1 MLFAFSIFIACGP
14 CPTGETLCDDQCVPQ
29 SITAAELSEDI
40 FSKSCAFSS
49 CHSSASSASASLQLH
64 DEEALLSMIDR
75 PSVQSPETM
84 LIAPGNPEDSYLIQK
99 MKGYQLAEG
108 TESMP
113 PGTTLCEG
121 KVQLVED
128 WISGL

>member
-1 MLFAFSIFIACGP
+1 MLLILTSLIACGP
-14 CPTGETLCDDQCVPQ
+14 CPSGETLCADQCVPL
-29 SITAAELSEDI
+29 SITAAELSENI

-49 CHSSASSASASLQLH
+49 CHSSASSASAGLQLH
-64 DEEALLSMIDR
+64 DEEALLNMIDR
-75 PSVQSPETM
+75 PATQSPETT
-84 LIAPGNPEDSYLIQK
+84 LIAPGDPENSYLIQK

-108 TESMP
+108 TDSMP

-121 KVQLVED
+121 KIQLVED

>member
-1 MLFAFSIFIACGP
+1 MFFLLLACGP

-29 SITAAELSEDI
+29 SITASELSEDV

-49 CHSSASSASASLQLH
+49 CHSNAASASAGLQLH
-64 DEEALLSMIDR
+64 DETAVLNMIER
-75 PSVQSPETM
+75 PSTQDPDILLV
-84 LIAPGNPEDSYLIQK
+84 APGDPDNSYLLQK
-99 MKGYQLAEG
+99 MRGFQLSEG
-108 TESMP
+108 TDSMP

-121 KVQLVED
+121 KIQLVEE

>member
-1 MLFAFSIFIACGP
+1 MLIILTSLIACGP
-14 CPTGETLCDDQCVPQ
+14 CPSGETLCDDQCVPM

-49 CHSSASSASASLQLH
+49 CHSSASSASAGLQLH
-64 DEEALLSMIDR
+64 DEEAVLNMIDH
-75 PSVQSPETM
+75 PATQSPEKM
-84 LIAPGNPEDSYLIQK
+84 LVVPGDPENSYLIQK
-99 MKGYQLAEG
+99 MRGYQLAEG
-108 TESMP
+108 TDSMP

-121 KVQLVED
+121 KIQLVED